1 MSSRSRPL
9 RRLVLE
15 LLAAFG
21 VLGLLVWL
29 ALWWLAPAP
38 VSGRLVEYHGA
49 APIAGATI
57 TLRRQGWGRSDH
69 HGQLIWDK
77 GYVATATTNAEGRFR
92 VAMPG
97 PVWLVGSGGGRLRA
111 EAEGYQTLDIG
122 HAAPGAALILQT
134 VVNRDERLPGGT
146 AYLGWDAAGEPF
158 GWSFIDH
165 APTGDLSRVDL
176 YPVSMQRDPLEVTL
190 AATEGGGLHFV
201 SAEAQG
207 IAMPSY
213 DYLLRYQ
220 NVSPAPPSA
229 TKLTL
234 NDTPG
239 TLFVRTAKG
248 RFAKLAWEPGA
259 VTAMSGEVPGLDAT
273 SERLLS
279 LRFVYRP
286 GPGNTLPYQPPL
298 LPVEPVLAALLT
310 TLPEEGAPY
319 AGPRAYRLVVTDAEG
334 RILERQHV
342 ELTPGVP
349 RDLAS
354 CADDSPLT
362 WRFDSLRLEYDEE
375 GLPRLQMTVDGER
388 FVYHSAPMRVG
399 PRDDTVVE
407 VMAFDSDHRRHDL
420 EVRLRE
426 LPADSDLDGC
436 LPSS

>member
-1 MSSRSRPL
+1 MSGVSRPL
-9 RRLVLE
+9 RRLVVV

-29 ALWWLAPAP
+29 ALWWLSPAP

-77 GYVATATTNAEGRFR
+77 AYVATATTDAEGRFR

-97 PVWLVGSGGGRLRA
+97 PVWLVGGGGGRLKA
-111 EAEGYQTLDIG
+111 EAQGHQTLDLG
-122 HAAPGAALILQT
+122 YVAPGAALTLQT
-134 VVNRDERLPGGT
+134 VVDRDERLPGGT

-158 GWSFIDH
+158 GWSFLDH
-165 APTGDLSRVDL
+165 APSRDLSRADL
-176 YPVSMQRDPLEVTL
+176 YPVEMQRDPLEVTL

-220 NVSPAPPSA
+220 DVSPAPPSA
-229 TKLTL
+229 SHLVL
-234 NDTPG
+234 AETPG

-248 RFAKLAWEPGA
+248 RNAKLAWEPGA
-259 VTAMSGEVPGLDAT
+259 VTAMSGEVPGLDAI

-286 GPGNTLPYQPPL
+286 EPGQALPYQPPL
-298 LPVEPVLAALLT
+298 RPVDSVRAALLA
-310 TLPEEGAPY
+310 TLPEEGEPF
-319 AGPRAYRLVVTDAEG
+319 AGPRTYRLVVADAEG

-349 RDLAS
+349 LNLVS
-354 CADDSPLT
+354 CADDAPLI
-362 WRFDSLRLEYDEE
+362 WRFESLRLDYDEE
-375 GLPRLQMTVDGER
+375 GLPQVTLSLDGKTFVHHSGARLV
-388 FVYHSAPMRVG
+388 S
-399 PRDDTVVE
+399 PREDTVVE
-407 VMAFDSDHRRHDL
+407 VMAFDADYRRHAL

-426 LPADSDLDGC
+426 LPAGTGSVGC